1 MEIETLGIKIPR
13 INNYSSSGC
22 TLLGFN
28 LPDLI
33 ATMKQSYTWI
43 SGELNATVLLNSTD
57 KQIVLTALHE
67 GTEIRFCQ
75 SNESVTFQIIEGK
88 LRFHM
93 RKDAV
98 TLSEGQLMTI
108 DEKIK
113 YSVTTDVET
122 VFLLTISNKIKGT
135 VKN

>member
-1 MEIETLGIKIPR
+1 MEIETLRTRIPHT
-13 INNYSSSGC
+13 NNNRSSGC

-33 ATMKQSYTWI
+33 ATMKQSYTWAN
-43 SGELNATVLLNSTD
+43 GDLNAIILLKSAD
-57 KQIVLTALHE
+57 KQIILTALHE
-67 GTEIRFCQ
+67 GTEIKSFQ
-75 SNESVTFQIIEGK
+75 SGESVTFQVIEGK

-98 TLSEGQLMTI
+98 TLGEGQQMTI

-113 YSVTTDVET
+113 YSVTTDIET
-122 VFLLTISNKIKGT
+122 VFLLTISNKIKGA